1 MGIFQQEINFPRFQF
16 LSGFKQTVA
25 ARKFFF
31 LPSLTFQ
38 KSGYFYMTKRHG
50 KAEILAFIHEIL
62 VPIHTLALLLSL
74 CWLKWK
80 RDLALKKKCHNQIY
94 CNVYWGISS
103 RSVSV
108 TSHYF
113 PCSFFFFFLGICSS
127 CTSKKILHA

>member
-62 VPIHTLALLLSL
+62 VPIHTSSSTKPVLIKVEERLGP
-74 CWLKWK
+74 
-80 RDLALKKKCHNQIY
+80 KKK
-94 CNVYWGISS
+94 
-103 RSVSV
+103 VS
-108 TSHYF
+108 
-113 PCSFFFFFLGICSS
+113 
-127 CTSKKILHA
+127 